1 MMNQSKDSHIIV
13 NWFVYA
19 RTKFS
24 SMSFLVTEREMN
36 TESGIIQQSGCL
48 KEFGHDNPV
57 SGHQY
62 K

>member
-1 MMNQSKDSHIIV
+1 
-13 NWFVYA
+13 
-19 RTKFS
+19 
-24 SMSFLVTEREMN
+24 MSFLVTEREMN